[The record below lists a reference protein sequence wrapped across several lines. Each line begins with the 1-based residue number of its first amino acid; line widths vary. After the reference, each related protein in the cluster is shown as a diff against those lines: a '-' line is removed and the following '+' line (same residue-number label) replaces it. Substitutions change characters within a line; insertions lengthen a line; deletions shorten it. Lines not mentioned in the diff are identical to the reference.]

1 MNHVERASITDK
13 TVDLLLAKT
22 QRHRGD
28 TLNSGLLLT
37 HGNSNSKNI
46 LLINETGTISA
57 HISSPQQDIIG
68 VKLVHWY
75 VHTPNSSHFWKNSF
89 SFFL

>member
-1 MNHVERASITDK
+1 MNHVERASIANK

-37 HGNSNSKNI
+37 H
-46 LLINETGTISA
+46 
-57 HISSPQQDIIG
+57 
-68 VKLVHWY
+68 
-75 VHTPNSSHFWKNSF
+75 
-89 SFFL
+89 